1 MNRTRIFGASLLLGT
16 LVVSSAFGADFTW
29 QTVVNNGY
37 TVPGDPLGRKFNSYN
52 QPSVNV
58 GGLVAFRARS
68 KGGMGGE
75 PAHGIYARNM
85 ASPSPIVTIFD
96 RKTLVP
102 MPNNLGSTFI
112 EPPSFPRSDIFG
124 STIASR
130 GNHQPV
136 WEFTLPDGTD
146 SRAGTTGLY
155 ATPGGILQTAASNLG
170 NVPGFEFFAV
180 PGTSIK
186 FDVFPGAPAVANPS
200 TIVTKGNYTD
210 GAGVSRTGIYYRQT
224 APPEVMPQPS
234 MVPIADSASTLIP
247 GTSTVFGST
256 APPSAVGNLVVFAG
270 FDIEEAPTKGGIYLA
285 EMNGP
290 YPPLRPLVQIGGQ
303 VPGEARGKVFNRLGE
318 GLSFDGRFIS
328 FWGAWGTETKTIVL
342 QCPTDGNKELIEYCM
357 ELYPNGYETTVPKY
371 QGIFVYDLVS
381 KLILPVAKTPNN
393 FDDFVYWNFSGRVP
407 GTGEGDDDGEL
418 ARWRSATFAAV
429 NGAMVYNN
437 YVARVAFKARK
448 GQIVDGE
455 YQNPKDGI
463 YLNPKAG
470 LTEVFPL
477 VITGQSG
484 TRIDRNATYDHD
496 ENPVTVPIP
505 LPVTSMGIERDGF
518 RGDLLAVTAGM
529 GTEEAGWA
537 GIYYTLVPKNLVAPP
552 RR

>member
-1 MNRTRIFGASLLLGT
+1 MHRFRLLVLPLVLGAMSEASGQT
-16 LVVSSAFGADFTW
+16 AVFDW

-37 TVPGDPLGRKFNSYN
+37 AVPGDPLGRNFNSYN
-52 QPSVNV
+52 QPSVNS

-68 KGGMGGE
+68 KGGSGGE

-85 ASPSPIVTIFD
+85 ASPSPIVPIFD
-96 RKTLVP
+96 RNTLVP
-102 MPNNLGSTFI
+102 MPNNLGSTFV
-112 EPPSFPRSDIFG
+112 EPPSFPRIDIFG

-136 WEFTLPDGTD
+136 WEYMLPDGSDT
-146 SRAGTTGLY
+146 RAGTTGIY
-155 ATPGGILQTAASNLG
+155 ATPGGPLMTAASNLG

-186 FDVFPGAPAVANPS
+186 FDVFPGAPAVANPT

-210 GAGVSRTGIYYRQT
+210 GAGVSRTGIYYRNLV
-224 APPEVMPQPS
+224 PPDFNPQPP

-247 GTSTVFGST
+247 GTTTVFGST

-290 YPPLRPLVQIGGQ
+290 YPPLRPLVTIGGQ
-303 VPGEARGKVFNRLGE
+303 VPGEARGKVFNKLGE

-357 ELYPNGYETTVPKY
+357 ELYPNGFETTVPKY
-371 QGIFVYDLVS
+371 QGIFVHDIVTNLT
-381 KLILPVAKTPNN
+381 LPVSKTPNN

-437 YVARVAFKARK
+437 LVARVAFKARK
-448 GQIVDGE
+448 GQIVNNE

-463 YLNPKAG
+463 FLNPKAG
-470 LTEVFPL
+470 LTEYISLMV
-477 VITGQSG
+477 TGQNG
-484 TRIDRNATYDHD
+484 TKIDRNAVYDHD
-496 ENPVTVPIP
+496 ENPVTIPIP
-505 LPVTSMGIERDGF
+505 LPITAMGIERDGF
-518 RGDLLAVTAGM
+518 RGDILAITAGM

-537 GIYYTLVPKNLVAPP
+537 GIYFTVVPKNLIALP